1 MVLVFQKTHSLLNY
15 LYLEQP
21 SCEKELIEP
30 TIACSKLTIKTRER
44 CQCRR
49 LVVFLVNFKHISHL
63 FLVLLSLTL
72 SRLMPTGKLDIFE
85 EIENF
90 SVNRN
95 FVLKTLPN
103 VAGQ

>member
-1 MVLVFQKTHSLLNY
+1 MVLVFQKTHSLLNC

-21 SCEKELIEP
+21 SCEKELTEP
-30 TIACSKLTIKTRER
+30 TER